1 MIFRKHIL
9 IKKKHNFNISK
20 LKKIN
25 TLLYTQQKKNF
36 ETKKSTKKSL
46 LYIKKK
52 GILKINLY
60 HKN

>member
-52 GILKINLY
+52 VF
-60 HKN
+60 